1 MVTRMNTVGMMSRNR
16 TMMYRIRGLLV
27 SDFRREVLTEGDGG
41 EAVGDTVVLML
52 GTRTIGT

>member
-1 MVTRMNTVGMMSRNR
+1 MNTVGMMSRKR

-27 SDFRREVLTEGDGG
+27 SDLRREVLTEGDGG
-41 EAVGDTVVLML
+41 EAVADTVVLML